1 MCLITKSD
9 LNIQYSHADYHFK
22 NISYRELEMFGSEMT
37 PWGEYYGTYYVSL
50 ITINFSDGLR

>member
-9 LNIQYSHADYHFK
+9 LNIQYSHADYHFE

-37 PWGEYYGTYYVSL
+37 L
-50 ITINFSDGLR
+50 